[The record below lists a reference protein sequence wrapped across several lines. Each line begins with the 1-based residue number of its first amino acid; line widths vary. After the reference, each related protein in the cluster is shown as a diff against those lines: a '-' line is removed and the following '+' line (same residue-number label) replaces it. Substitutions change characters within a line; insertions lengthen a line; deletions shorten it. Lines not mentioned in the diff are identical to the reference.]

1 MAEASAPRQPPLGKH
16 LWPAFG
22 KPRVPGDILFWP
34 RDDQR
39 VLGIPIKFTHWA
51 VYVGRRKL
59 ARCCTRWEVEVCETT
74 GSVIP
79 ESVVHLWGAADSA
92 TRDTSADAVVVHNR
106 LDELGGV
113 PYDGNLEYDK
123 RHTPR
128 RPEQILRRV
137 LVSLGTQKLYET
149 RFGKYHVVGNNC
161 EHFATWSRYGV
172 NRSDQ
177 IGDAVKW
184 IGAGLGA
191 VGLGAPGA
199 LIGGY
204 AADSFVRS
212 THLSRRNEIFEKESE
227 LFENTDGCEFA
238 DDDKEVDWVVECL
251 VRCVEDRERREEAER
266 AAHASGRA
274 HLPRGVPY
282 ASDSSAAHNADAVFV
297 DGVAL
302 HADAPES
309 AGALLERLAALNG
322 ARAAEAAAS
331 RAAAEPGS
339 REPREVF
346 SVDSAG
352 NLGGVFGE
360 GLRAFGEGLRGA
372 MRDGEATPTAAAA
385 RGEERREGE
394 GGEVERR
401 EGERRESRRES
412 SRNENEEEKE
422 TPSTT
427 SRDGRRKDPDEQLKD
442 VVSGVGNLLGGMLGG
457 VLKLG
462 GALASEVASQH
473 GNHRR
478 RVEARTDARSRGA
491 RGDAPSSNP
500 GPDGERSG
508 LDRPRRGPMVIEELE

>member
-1 MAEASAPRQPPLGKH
+1 
-16 LWPAFG
+16 
-22 KPRVPGDILFWP
+22 
-34 RDDQR
+34 
-39 VLGIPIKFTHWA
+39 
-51 VYVGRRKL
+51 
-59 ARCCTRWEVEVCETT
+59 VELCETT

-473 GNHRR
+473 ENHRR
-478 RVEARTDARSRGA
+478 RVEARTDVLSRGA

-508 LDRPRRGPMVIEELE
+508 LDRPRRGAMVIEELE

>member
-1 MAEASAPRQPPLGKH
+1 
-16 LWPAFG
+16 
-22 KPRVPGDILFWP
+22 
-34 RDDQR
+34 
-39 VLGIPIKFTHWA
+39 
-51 VYVGRRKL
+51 
-59 ARCCTRWEVEVCETT
+59 
-74 GSVIP
+74 
-79 ESVVHLWGAADSA
+79 
-92 TRDTSADAVVVHNR
+92 
-106 LDELGGV
+106 
-113 PYDGNLEYDK
+113 
-123 RHTPR
+123 
-128 RPEQILRRV
+128 
-137 LVSLGTQKLYET
+137 VSLGTQKLYET

-473 GNHRR
+473 ENHRR
-478 RVEARTDARSRGA
+478 RVEARTDVLSRGA

-508 LDRPRRGPMVIEELE
+508 LDRPRRGAMVIEELE

>member
-1 MAEASAPRQPPLGKH
+1 
-16 LWPAFG
+16 
-22 KPRVPGDILFWP
+22 
-34 RDDQR
+34 
-39 VLGIPIKFTHWA
+39 
-51 VYVGRRKL
+51 
-59 ARCCTRWEVEVCETT
+59 
-74 GSVIP
+74 
-79 ESVVHLWGAADSA
+79 
-92 TRDTSADAVVVHNR
+92 VVVHNR

-473 GNHRR
+473 ENHRR
-478 RVEARTDARSRGA
+478 RVEARTDVLSRGA

-508 LDRPRRGPMVIEELE
+508 LDRPRRGAMVIEELE

>member
-1 MAEASAPRQPPLGKH
+1 MAQASAPRQPPLGKH

-59 ARCCTRWEVEVCETT
+59 APCCTRWEVDVCETT
-74 GSVIP
+74 GEVIP

-113 PYDGNLEYDK
+113 PYDGNLEYDA

-212 THLSRRNEIFEKESE
+212 THASRRNEIFEKESS

-251 VRCVEDRERREEAER
+251 VRGVEDRERREDAER
-266 AAHASGRA
+266 AAHAEGRA
-274 HLPRGVPY
+274 HLPRGVPC
-282 ASDSSAAHNADAVFV
+282 SSNAAQNADAVLV

-302 HADAPES
+302 RADAPES

-322 ARAAEAAAS
+322 ARAGEAAADN
-331 RAAAEPGS
+331 RGAAAEPR

-352 NLGGVFGE
+352 NLGGLFGE

-385 RGEERREGE
+385 EARGEERGEGE
-394 GGEVERR
+394 RGEVERGEVERR
-401 EGERRESRRES
+401 ES
-412 SRNENEEEKE
+412 SRTENEKEE
-422 TPSTT
+422 PSTT

-442 VVSGVGNLLGGMLGG
+442 VISGVGNLFGGMLGG

-473 GNHRR
+473 ENHRR
-478 RVEARTDARSRGA
+478 RVEARTDAISRGA
-491 RGDAPSSNP
+491 RASSAPSSNR